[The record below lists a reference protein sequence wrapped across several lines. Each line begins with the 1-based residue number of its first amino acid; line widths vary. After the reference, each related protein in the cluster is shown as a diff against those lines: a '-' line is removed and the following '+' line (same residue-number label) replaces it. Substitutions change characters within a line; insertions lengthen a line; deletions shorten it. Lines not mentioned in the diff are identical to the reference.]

1 MTDDE
6 PLPRGR
12 GRPATGQVPKRYFR
26 MDDESWEQVN
36 QAAVA
41 NEKTTSEF
49 VRQTLLKESARVL
62 KAKSVRPTKQ
72 PSNDE

>member
-1 MTDDE
+1 
-6 PLPRGR
+6 
-12 GRPATGQVPKRYFR
+12 